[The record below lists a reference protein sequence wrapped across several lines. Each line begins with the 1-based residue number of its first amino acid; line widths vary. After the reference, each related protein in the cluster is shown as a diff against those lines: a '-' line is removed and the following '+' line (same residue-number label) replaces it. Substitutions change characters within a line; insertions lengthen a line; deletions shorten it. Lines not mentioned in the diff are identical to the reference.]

1 MPGIA
6 LTESRVSAKC
16 CHLLEKDG
24 DKSVCGTVI
33 IATAFEALTMPFKDL
48 IKASISQS

>member
-1 MPGIA
+1 VPGIA

-16 CHLLEKDG
+16 CHLVEKNG
-24 DKSVCGTVI
+24 DKSICGIVI